1 MNFEIRNL
9 LGHLVCELW
18 PKTNFKRSQQGEK
31 RDWWIPT
38 DTFPLCC
45 GSPFSILY
53 CDDDR
58 WENRLERI
66 CFHKKLSTRIKV
78 CICTDSKEKQGEK
91 ALYSLSESQET
102 NSGRGLLPKL
112 LDYLDLIAKL
122 SLKSFLF
129 QLFIL
134 MNRNY
139 NISLTQKK
147 NIENW
152 RIFPANYFEEIFVK
166 MSEKFVNVCLHS
178 T

>member
-1 MNFEIRNL
+1 M
-9 LGHLVCELW
+9 
-18 PKTNFKRSQQGEK
+18 
-31 RDWWIPT
+31 

-45 GSPFSILY
+45 GSPVSVLY

-91 ALYSLSESQET
+91 ALYSLFESQET

-129 QLFIL
+129 QLFI
-134 MNRNY
+134 NDTAIV
-139 NISLTQKK
+139 ISSPSFRIKICFNWSRGVLPK
-147 NIENW
+147 NLRRGPYAVVDE
-152 RIFPANYFEEIFVK
+152 RCEDTTLDPK
-166 MSEKFVNVCLHS
+166 
-178 T
+178 

>member
-1 MNFEIRNL
+1 MRIKKPFLFNTNELKIPNFEIRNL
-9 LGHLVCELW
+9 WGHLVCELW

-129 QLFIL
+129 QLFI
-134 MNRNY
+134 NDTAII
-139 NISLTQKK
+139 ISSPSF
-147 NIENW
+147 
-152 RIFPANYFEEIFVK
+152 RIKICFNEF
-166 MSEKFVNVCLHS
+166 
-178 T
+178 